1 MAEIR
6 DFSSRRPV
14 TNQNNYNKKINQH
27 KFFKASRIGSFLLII
42 ACVAIAIIIW
52 QSNRV
57 YTEYIVKTEA
67 DFSVAGNAES
77 VMLGS
82 TVFSYSMDGANC
94 INTDGAQV
102 WNQMY
107 QMQKPIIDVCQNVVA
122 IGDYNGN
129 KVYVMDDT
137 SVLGSFSTG
146 LPIKEIC
153 VSANGYV
160 VAVLEDTD
168 VTWIYL
174 YDTKGE
180 ELAHYKTTMEI
191 SGYPLSVDLSDD
203 ATLVAI
209 SYLFMDKD
217 AFSTN
222 VAFYNFGEVGSNY
235 QNNLVSGYTYNT
247 YGKIIPTI
255 KFTNEAESYAVGTDA
270 VISYESDQ
278 IPKQSAATLL
288 DDEIISVFFGKTNV
302 GLVFLDDE
310 SESVYR
316 LEIYDVDGNRQCVHP
331 FDMKY
336 KEIILEEDRFTI
348 YNEEVCQ
355 IYTMRNTLKFETTF
369 TEPVIKF
376 RMDEGRI
383 SGTLVTSDKIYTIG
397 LN

>member
-6 DFSSRRPV
+6 DFSSRKPV
-14 TNQNNYNKKINQH
+14 AKQKNYNKKINQH
-27 KFFKASRIGSFLLII
+27 KFFKASRIGSLFLIV
-42 ACVAIAIIIW
+42 ACVAIAVIIW
-52 QSNRV
+52 QSNRF
-57 YTEYIVKTEA
+57 YTEYAVRTEA
-67 DFSVAGNAES
+67 DISIASNAEC
-77 VMLGS
+77 MLLGNS
-82 TVFSYSMDGANC
+82 VFSYSMDGASC
-94 INTDGAQV
+94 TNTDGVQV
-102 WNQMY
+102 WNQTY
-107 QMQKPIIDVCQNVVA
+107 QMQKPIVDVCENVVA

-129 KVYVMDDT
+129 KIYIMDDV

-146 LPIKEIC
+146 LPIKEVC

-160 VAVLEDTD
+160 AAVLEDTD

-174 YDTKGE
+174 YDTKGD

-191 SGYPLSVDLSDD
+191 SGYPLAIDLSEN

-247 YGKIIPTI
+247 YGKVIPTI

-288 DDEIISVFFGKTNV
+288 EDEIVSVFFGRTNV
-302 GLVFLDDE
+302 GLVFLDDT
-310 SESVYR
+310 SEHVYR
-316 LEIYDVDGNRQCVHP
+316 LEIYDVDGNKECVHS
-331 FDMKY
+331 FDTKY
-336 KEIILEEDRFTI
+336 KEIILEDDRFTI
-348 YNEEVCQ
+348 YNEEGCQ
-355 IYTMRNTLKFETTF
+355 IYTMRDALKFETTF
-369 TEPVIKF
+369 SEPVVKF
-376 RMDEGRI
+376 RMDEGKT
-383 SGTLVTSDKIYTIG
+383 SGILVTADKIYTIN
-397 LN
+397 LK